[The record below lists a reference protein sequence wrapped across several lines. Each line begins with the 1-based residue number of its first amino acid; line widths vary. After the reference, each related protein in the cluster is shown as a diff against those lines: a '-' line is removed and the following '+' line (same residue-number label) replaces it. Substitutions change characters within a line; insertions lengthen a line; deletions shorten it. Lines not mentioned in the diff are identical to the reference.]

1 MPLEFERQVEAESR
15 RIRSVHV
22 HLYRASS
29 WAGLL
34 DGMHEV
40 SHMLLATNHCSTC
53 SSCMRM
59 INSRS
64 LLAFCYCKRH
74 ELAAF

>member
-1 MPLEFERQVEAESR
+1 MPRELQSCVGAERSR
-15 RIRSVHV
+15 YRSVHV

-53 SSCMRM
+53 ISCMRM